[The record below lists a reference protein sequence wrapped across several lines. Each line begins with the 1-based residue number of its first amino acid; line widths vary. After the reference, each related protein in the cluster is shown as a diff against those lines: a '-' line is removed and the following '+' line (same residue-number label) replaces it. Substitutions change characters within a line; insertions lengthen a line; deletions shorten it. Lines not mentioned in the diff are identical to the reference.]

1 MIEPI
6 VDYDPAAALE
16 TEEAIAVFLDDA
28 LETGDAVHIADA
40 VEVAARARGMITAK
54 NAFASDFPALTSDD
68 LQSEK

>member
-28 LETGDAVHIADA
+28 LETGDAVHIANA
-40 VEVAARARGMITAK
+40 VEVSARARGMITAK
-54 NAFASDFPALTSDD
+54 KAIR
-68 LQSEK
+68 